1 MFCTNCGAQMPGNAI
16 KCPQCGTSMGAAAAT
31 AAASAALSAA
41 ANSGAVKG
49 FFVLV
54 VSFFTMPLKTLRLTV
69 HQLREV
75 GGAGTLRLGATT
87 LPHLSWLRV
96 AGNLVASIAI
106 VGILAF
112 GLYEAV
118 AALGQ
123 MKYSVKDALMG
134 SVWALVSA
142 SFKAIAADWVIGFV
156 LELLGTLVVISNDVR
171 SIATRSS

>member
-75 GGAGTLRLGATT
+75 GAAGTLGLGTTT
-87 LPHLSWLRV
+87 LPHLTWLRV
-96 AGNLVASIAI
+96 AGNFILSVIILV
-106 VGILAF
+106 ILLI
-112 GLYEAV
+112 GLYQGV
-118 AALGQ
+118 MSLKQLKYSTTAALEASSGSRSRP
-123 MKYSVKDALMG
+123 YS
-134 SVWALVSA
+134 S
-142 SFKAIAADWVIGFV
+142 
-156 LELLGTLVVISNDVR
+156 R
-171 SIATRSS
+171 S